1 MNVGIGTVAAQFLFC
16 EYMFQ
21 IFGKGS
27 LQYTMWIETEFY
39 YNPMEEKISEAK
51 ILTMSILPKA
61 EVNIYPST
69 CVLSM
74 LEVPD
79 LNMGTGMDYLAY
91 TP

>member
-1 MNVGIGTVAAQFLFC
+1 
-16 EYMFQ
+16 
-21 IFGKGS
+21 
-27 LQYTMWIETEFY
+27 
-39 YNPMEEKISEAK
+39 MEEKISEAK